1 MRAILG
7 TPSLLR
13 LVLRRDRLWLSL
25 WVLGLVGVT
34 YGTANAVA
42 ATYDTPEEI
51 ASYAAN
57 LGGSAATIAMSGPPV
72 ALDTIGGILVF
83 ETSVTLLVGVA
94 LMSIFT
100 VVRHTRAEEEVGRTE
115 LLAATVVGRHA
126 PLAAA
131 VLVACAA
138 SSLVGLGTAGS
149 MLAQDMPG
157 RAAWSYAGA
166 VTALGW
172 VFAGVAAVA
181 AQLSANARTARGVA
195 LAALG
200 VAFVVRAVGDVRDSA
215 LSWFSPIGWSQQVR
229 VSDDNRWWPLLA
241 SLALIVALLWAAA
254 RLVIRRDVG
263 SGILPA
269 RPGPASAAAGLR
281 SPFGL
286 AWRLQRGSIVGWA
299 AGIGLLGVVF
309 GSLTREIERMAADN
323 PTLAE
328 YFQATGGEATDAFFA
343 TALLM
348 MAIGASGFAVSS
360 GLRAHGEES
369 AGRLEQVLAGAVPR
383 TELMLHWL
391 LVTLM
396 GSVVLVAAGG
406 LGMAVADAVVRG
418 DASEVPRLVAVSL
431 GYLPGVLVLA
441 SLGALLTG
449 WLPRGAAFAWLGV
462 AVAFVVGWLGP
473 VLDLPDVINALSP
486 FDHLPTM
493 PVESVAAAPLGALTA
508 LAAVITA
515 LGVVGF
521 RRRDLT

>member
-1 MRAILG
+1 MSAVLG
-7 TPSLLR
+7 TPSLVR

-25 WVLGLVGVT
+25 WVLGLVGIT

-42 ATYDTPEEI
+42 ATYDTPKEI

-83 ETSVTLLVGVA
+83 ETSLTLLVGVA
-94 LMSIFT
+94 LMSIFA
-100 VVRHTRAEEEVGRTE
+100 VVRHTRVEEEVGRTE

-131 VLVACAA
+131 VVVACAV
-138 SSLVGLGTAGS
+138 SVLIGVGTAGS

-157 RAAWSYAGA
+157 RAAWVYAGA

-172 VFAGVAAVA
+172 AFAGVAAVA
-181 AQLSANARTARGVA
+181 AQLSANARTARGIA
-195 LAALG
+195 LAVLG
-200 VAFVVRAVGDVRDSA
+200 VAFVLRAVGDVRESA
-215 LSWFSPIGWSQQVR
+215 LTWFSPIGWSQQVR

-241 SLALIVALLWAAA
+241 SVALVVVLLVAAA
-254 RLVIRRDVG
+254 RLVVRRDVG

-286 AWRLQRGSIVGWA
+286 AWRLQRGSILGWA
-299 AGIGLLGVVF
+299 VGIGVIGVVF

-328 YFQATGGEATDAFFA
+328 YFETTGGDASEAFFA

-360 GLRAHGEES
+360 GLRVHGEES
-369 AGRLEQVLAGAVPR
+369 ASRLEQVLASAVPR

-391 LVTLM
+391 FVTLL
-396 GSVVLVAAGG
+396 GSAVLVVSGG
-406 LGMAVADAVVRG
+406 LGLAIADAVVRG
-418 DASEVPRLVAVSL
+418 DGSEIPRLVAVSL

-441 SLGALLTG
+441 SLAALLTG
-449 WLPRGAAFAWLGV
+449 WLPKGAAFAWLGV
-462 AVAFVVGWLGP
+462 AVAFVIGWLGP
-473 VLDLPDVINALSP
+473 VLDLPGVINALSP
-486 FDHLPTM
+486 FDHLPSM
-493 PVESVAAAPLGALTA
+493 PVDSADPLPLVIVTA
-508 LAAVITA
+508 LAAA
-515 LGVVGF
+515 LTLLGLVGF